1 MSGSTPI
8 PGATDLLRAEKQ
20 VLAGIYG
27 RLLARYIV
35 RFGEHYASS
44 LALAVTK
51 LLLSHEEENKDAK
64 IFTEHNQQQIMVE
77 ITTLQGDT
85 DLRRIV
91 TDTIVIKA
99 VFQHRLKSCSKY
111 DSLSAVEKLKELGIY
126 LEGSEP
132 PTPASFVRLASRF
145 FAETPLR
152 APAPTTS
159 V

>member
-1 MSGSTPI
+1 MSRSKPI
-8 PGATDLLRAEKQ
+8 PGAVDLLRAEKQ

-51 LLLSHEEENKDAK
+51 LLLSQKEENKDAL
-64 IFTEHNQQQIMVE
+64 IFTEQNREGIMQE
-77 ITTLQGDT
+77 IGTLREDR

-91 TDTIVIKA
+91 TDTMVLKA
-99 VFQHRLKSCSKY
+99 VFGHRLQGCKKDESMQ
-111 DSLSAVEKLKELGIY
+111 AIEKLKALGIY
-126 LEGSEP
+126 LEGKEP
-132 PTPASFVRLASRF
+132 PTPSSFVRLASRF

-152 APAPTTS
+152 GPVPPSS

>member
-1 MSGSTPI
+1 MSGSKPI

-27 RLLARYIV
+27 RLMARYII

-51 LLLSHEEENKDAK
+51 LLLSHAEESKDAH
-64 IFTEHNQQQIMVE
+64 IFTEHNEQQIMAE
-77 ITTLQGDT
+77 IAALREDT

-91 TDTIVIKA
+91 TDTLVLKS
-99 VFQHRLKSCSKY
+99 VYQHRTKGCSK
-111 DSLSAVEKLKELGIY
+111 DESLRALEKLKELGIY

-132 PTPASFVRLASRF
+132 PTPASFVRLASKF

-159 V
+159 A